1 MAPPALLPIRH
12 KFGTHLTPRTPAPSL
27 PCQVNYI
34 SNRHISRQQQMRS
47 RCPAP
52 ASLAASLPLGL
63 DLPEEEEDLLPSLL
77 LLLLLLLPSMAFSLV
92 FVPP

>member
-1 MAPPALLPIRH
+1 
-12 KFGTHLTPRTPAPSL
+12 
-27 PCQVNYI
+27 
-34 SNRHISRQQQMRS
+34 MRS

-77 LLLLLLLPSMAFSLV
+77 LLLLLPSMAFSLV
-92 FVPP
+92 FVPS